1 MDGRDIPDKKVPN
14 AGSSPWPAERRVPSH
29 VGLLH
34 RADLLRSGSARADCV
49 GPGGAYHRARRERSV
64 FCPADQERSLVQL
77 DAAYAARMHALGNP
91 EARIKLCSRW
101 PERQACA
108 RDCLEQIHLAA

>member
-1 MDGRDIPDKKVPN
+1 MWAYYTVLTYFVLALLVPIVL
-14 AGSSPWPAERRVPSH
+14 A
-29 VGLLH
+29 L
-34 RADLLRSGSARADCV
+34 
-49 GPGGAYHRARRERSV
+49 GGAYHRARRERSV

-108 RDCLEQIHLAA
+108 RDCLEQIHPAA